1 MSLFTIAALQ
11 LNLPSSDNLDLV
23 TKKVRGTLARYPFVQ
38 MVVLSELA
46 LCGPGAKAAK
56 PRLADVEQRLCSLA
70 RELDIWFIPG
80 SIYEDR
86 DGEVFNTTPVINPAG
101 EVIARYSKMYP
112 FYPYEKGV
120 AEGQDICVFD
130 VPGQGRFGLYICYDM
145 WFPEL
150 SRAMVTEGAEVLLHP
165 TLTDSMDRDVET
177 AMVRATAAQQQCYMV
192 DVNNVGEQA
201 LGQSILVGP
210 DGEVIHRAKGCE
222 EIMLLEVDFERVRRC
237 RERGLMGLGQ
247 PLKSFR
253 DAAHSFPHEGMANR
267 AEFLDNLGPLTVPDR
282 EKQS

>member
-11 LNLPSSDNLDLV
+11 LNLPASDNLELV
-23 TKKVRGTLARYPFVQ
+23 SKKVRATLARYPFVQ

-46 LCGPGAKAAK
+46 LCGPGSRSAK
-56 PRLADVEQRLCSLA
+56 PRLADVEEALCDLA
-70 RELDIWFIPG
+70 RELDIWFVPG
-80 SIYEDR
+80 SIYEDLE
-86 DGEVFNTTPVINPAG
+86 GKIFNTTPVINTQG
-101 EVIARYSKMYP
+101 EVITRYRKMYP

-120 AEGQDICVFD
+120 SEGQELCVFD
-130 VPGQGRFGLYICYDM
+130 VPDMGRFGLYICYDM

-150 SRAMVTEGAEVLLHP
+150 SRALATEGAEVLLHP
-165 TLTDSMDRDVET
+165 TMTDSMDRDVET
-177 AMVRATAAQQQCYMV
+177 AMVRATAAQQQCYVV

-201 LGQSILVGP
+201 LGQSILAGP

-253 DAAHSFPHEGMANR
+253 DAGHSFPQEGLANR
-267 AEFLDNLGPLTVPDR
+267 ATFLDTLGPIRVAER
-282 EKQS
+282 SR